1 MMRSLHTIV
10 AHAAKNGLVK
20 PEAIAFVAPTWAGPL
35 PIVFGRDSNMETRYF
50 DALFLSSCSLLLN
63 LLSLWW
69 VVLSHG
75 GSFSLMMSQELL
87 CLIQCG
93 WSSHMQDI
101 ILAADDQLNMFKEYI
116 GKLNEVVGETRATNI
131 LAKHIFIIS
140 MGSNNIVGTYFMTP
154 YQIDEYNVEEYTS
167 MLVNTSL
174 NFLQVCF

>member
-1 MMRSLHTIV
+1 ML
-10 AHAAKNGLVK
+10 LV
-20 PEAIAFVAPTWAGPL
+20 
-35 PIVFGRDSNMETRYF
+35 
-50 DALFLSSCSLLLN
+50 
-63 LLSLWW
+63 
-69 VVLSHG
+69 
-75 GSFSLMMSQELL
+75 
-87 CLIQCG
+87 
-93 WSSHMQDI
+93 
-101 ILAADDQLNMFKEYI
+101 DDQLNMFKEYI